1 MNPQLHSFALML
13 RSASTRRP
21 RSTSATSETL
31 GQRLARL
38 RKERGFTQVELAKK
52 MGIIQVLISDYEH
65 EKIRPNPDIIVRFA
79 QALDVSTDEILGL
92 RKPEK
97 VEAQLSNV
105 SRRLLRRLKQ
115 FDSLAKRDQDAL
127 LRTIDAFLSRGNA
140 A

>member
-1 MNPQLHSFALML
+1 MDPQLHFSALMP
-13 RSASTRRP
+13 RPAPPRRP
-21 RSTSATSETL
+21 RSSSSTPESL

-38 RKERGFTQVELAKK
+38 RKERGFTQVELARR

-79 QALDVSTDEILGL
+79 QALDVTTDEILGL
-92 RKPEK
+92 SKAEK
-97 VEAQLSNV
+97 RDAALSSI

>member
-1 MNPQLHSFALML
+1 
-13 RSASTRRP
+13 
-21 RSTSATSETL
+21 
-31 GQRLARL
+31 
-38 RKERGFTQVELAKK
+38 

-79 QALDVSTDEILGL
+79 QALDVTTDEILGL
-92 RKPEK
+92 RKAEPTS
-97 VEAQLSNV
+97 AQFSGV

-127 LRTIDAFLSRGNA
+127 LRSIDAFLSRGNA

>member
-1 MNPQLHSFALML
+1 MDPQLHFPALMPRPASPRP
-13 RSASTRRP
+13 RSAS
-21 RSTSATSETL
+21 SSAVESL

-38 RKERGFTQVELAKK
+38 RKERGFTQVELAGR

-79 QALDVSTDEILGL
+79 QALDVTTDEILGL
-92 RKPEK
+92 RKPERPD
-97 VEAQLSNV
+97 ALSNI